1 MFFVSGPVV
10 VSPSETITFQSYL
23 PIRNCSNPKWWKIK
37 NRSIKEIKFD
47 NTKFIYTQ
55 KEYHMHRF
63 EITKAEAE
71 DGATYYFSVEGM
83 ESNKI
88 SVHIDGKYI
97 HIFMWIHIY
106 SGVVLVC
113 GFVGI

>member
-1 MFFVSGPVV
+1 
-10 VSPSETITFQSYL
+10 
-23 PIRNCSNPKWWKIK
+23 
-37 NRSIKEIKFD
+37 
-47 NTKFIYTQ
+47 
-55 KEYHMHRF
+55 MHRF

-97 HIFMWIHIY
+97 HVFKIF
-106 SGVVLVC
+106 LC
-113 GFVGI
+113 GFIYIRELCWYVGLLVFNLMDSI